1 LDILVLVSNPL
12 HKFYFEN
19 YNGLPH
25 PPAGPY
31 LWISS
36 LLSYAIMLIGTVL
49 LFHYV
54 IKNIRKNP
62 IVLLPGISILIPY
75 AFNILNNYGVI
86 SIPSSVIPLAFCVT
100 FIAFI
105 IASYRVKYSN
115 LTNAMMTDV
124 FKAYKDGIILV
135 GWNGVV
141 LDYNNGIQQH
151 FPFLAIREKKTAIK
165 DLLEALG
172 TRVSEKEP
180 ETLFEEVQDQTRKF
194 GGGTFTLT
202 TEKAQQTFELC
213 RSETSLGSEAGYTLT
228 FSDITSYIKKET

>member
-1 LDILVLVSNPL
+1 
-12 HKFYFEN
+12 
-19 YNGLPH
+19 
-25 PPAGPY
+25 
-31 LWISS
+31 
-36 LLSYAIMLIGTVL
+36 MLIGTVL

-54 IKNIRKNP
+54 IKNVRKNP

-86 SIPSSVIPLAFCVT
+86 SIPSSIIPLTFCVT

-115 LTNAMMTDV
+115 LTNAMITDV

-135 GWNGVV
+135 DLNGVV
-141 LDYNNGIQQH
+141 QDYNNGIHQN
-151 FPFLAIREKKTAIK
+151 FPFLAIREKKTTIK
-165 DLLEALG
+165 DLLETLG

-194 GGGTFTLT
+194 SGGTFTLT
-202 TEKAQQTFELC
+202 TEKARQTFELC
-213 RSETSLGSEAGYTLT
+213 RSEETSLESEAGYTLT
-228 FSDITSYIKKET
+228 FSDITSYIKKENPV